1 MSIFKLPDLGEGL
14 SDAEI
19 REWHVKIGDHVEVDE
34 PLVAVETAKAIV
46 EVPSPQRGI
55 IKKLFA
61 NAGETVATGASLVE
75 FEGNDKSSETVAGK
89 IESGDAL
96 LEEVTM
102 ITTNYRDKKVGIKIT
117 PAVRALAKKLGVDLE
132 SVTPTGPNGVITAR
146 DVESEKKN
154 PLAANAAIPLY
165 ERGEEL
171 SSIRKTMHNIM
182 LESQR
187 TVVPATICDDAETS
201 NWNSNQDITIRLIR
215 ALVMGC
221 KKEPILNSWFDAN
234 ILTLNLKNNI
244 DLGLAVDSLDGLFV
258 PVLRNIE
265 NSDFGQNLRDKLNNI
280 KNNIKNRTINSDDLK
295 NPTIVLSNVGIY
307 GTKYSTPIVVPPTV
321 AIIASGKIY
330 SNPNKTIPLSLT
342 FNHRVITGGEAAR
355 FLQAMIDDLTLAE

>member
-1 MSIFKLPDLGEGL
+1 MNIFKLPDLGEGL
-14 SDAEI
+14 HDAEI
-19 REWHVKIGDHVEVDE
+19 KEWHVKVGDHVEIDE

-61 NAGETVATGASLVE
+61 EAGDTVATGANLVE
-75 FEGNDKSSETVAGK
+75 FENNDKNSETVAGK

-96 LEEVTM
+96 LEEATV
-102 ITTNYRDKKVGIKIT
+102 ITTNYREKEIGIKVT
-117 PAVRALAKKLGVDLE
+117 PAVRALAKKLGVDLAR
-132 SVTPTGPNGVITAR
+132 VTPTGPNGVITAR
-146 DVESEKKN
+146 DVEG
-154 PLAANAAIPLY
+154 AAAPLY
-165 ERGEEL
+165 ERGSEI

-187 TVVPATICDDAETS
+187 TVVPATICDDADIS
-201 NWNSNQDITIRLIR
+201 NWNDKQDITIRLIR
-215 ALVMGC
+215 ALAAGC

-234 ILTLNLKNNI
+234 NLTLNLKNNI

-258 PVLRNIE
+258 PVLRHIE

-280 KNNIKNRTINSDDLK
+280 KNNIKNRTINADDLK

-330 SNPNKTIPLSLT
+330 NNPNRTIPLSLT